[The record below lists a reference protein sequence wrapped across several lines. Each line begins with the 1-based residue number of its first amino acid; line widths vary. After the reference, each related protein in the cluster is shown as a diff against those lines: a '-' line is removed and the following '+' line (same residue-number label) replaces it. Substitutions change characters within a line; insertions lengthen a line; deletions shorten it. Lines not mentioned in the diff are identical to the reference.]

1 MNNRF
6 QQHKSLPDWIK
17 TEYTK
22 VSPYIIY
29 HVAVVV
35 THKNSQWGLILHL
48 TLYISQRF

>member
-29 HVAVVV
+29 HVAVV

-48 TLYISQRF
+48 TLYISQPF